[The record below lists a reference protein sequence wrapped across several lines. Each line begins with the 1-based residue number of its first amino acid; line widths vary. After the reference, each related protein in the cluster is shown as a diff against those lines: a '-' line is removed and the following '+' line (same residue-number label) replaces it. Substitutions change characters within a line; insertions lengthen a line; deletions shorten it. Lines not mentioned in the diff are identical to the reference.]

1 MDTIANMLTK
11 IRNAQLAGHREV
23 NIPASKLKLSLAKI
37 LEKEG
42 FVEEIKKERQNN
54 LEKIRVVLRYVKT
67 SDTRKN
73 PAISGIR
80 RISRTGQRIY
90 IKSKDIESVK
100 NKFGIAVV
108 STSKGL
114 MTGFEAKK
122 QGLGGEYIC
131 EVW

>member
-11 IRNAQLAGHREV
+11 IRNAQLAGHKEV
-23 NIPASKLKLSLAKI
+23 EMPASKLRLALAKI

-42 FVEEIKKERQNN
+42 FVGKIFEEKHGNP
-54 LEKIRVVLRYVKT
+54 EKIKINLKYFNVSDVK
-67 SDTRKN
+67 KN
-73 PAISGIR
+73 PAITGIKK
-80 RISRTGQRIY
+80 ISRSGQRIY
-90 IKSKDIESVK
+90 VKNKDIKSVK
-100 NKFGIAVV
+100 NKFGIAII

-114 MTGFEAKK
+114 MTDFEAQK

>member
-23 NIPASKLKLSLAKI
+23 EIPASKLKLALAKI

-42 FVEEIKKERQNN
+42 FVDEASKEKMGN
-54 LEKIRVVLRYVKT
+54 LEKIKINLKYFNVSDVK
-67 SDTRKN
+67 KN
-73 PAISGIR
+73 PAITGINK
-80 RISRTGQRIY
+80 ISKSGQRIY
-90 IKSKDIESVK
+90 VKSKDIRSVK
-100 NKFGIAVV
+100 NKFGIAII

-114 MTGFEAKK
+114 MTDFEAKK

>member
-23 NIPASKLKLSLAKI
+23 EIPASKLKLALANI

-42 FVEEIKKERQNN
+42 FVGKVFKEKKGSLENIKIHLKYFNISDIKKNPTITEIKK
-54 LEKIRVVLRYVKT
+54 
-67 SDTRKN
+67 
-73 PAISGIR
+73 ISKA
-80 RISRTGQRIY
+80 GQRIY
-90 IKSKDIESVK
+90 IKNKDIKSIK
-100 NKFGIAVV
+100 NRFGIGII
-108 STSKGL
+108 STPKGL
-114 MTGFEAKK
+114 MTDFEAKK